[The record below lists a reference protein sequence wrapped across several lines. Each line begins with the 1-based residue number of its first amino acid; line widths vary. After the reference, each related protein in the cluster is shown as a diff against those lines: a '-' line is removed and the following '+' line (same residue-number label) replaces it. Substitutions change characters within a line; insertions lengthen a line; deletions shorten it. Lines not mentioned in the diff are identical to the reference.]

1 MTRTRTTALAA
12 VLALSAAGATPGA
25 AQGIPVYDNAS
36 NIARI
41 AEAARALQQAIAQY
55 RMLEAT
61 YNSLAHATDVSG
73 VAAALGGATRT
84 FMPEAGQVAGL
95 LSGSGSFYGAA
106 NGLLALGRYADVGT
120 GSPWAQEMQR
130 RELATANFRAIGQA
144 GLEASQ
150 RSVLSLS
157 SLLDRI
163 TGSQDVTEVSAVNG
177 ALAVEQQNIEHHK
190 AQIAQ
195 VQLMLAA
202 EERVER
208 QRAEQQ
214 RWESA
219 RTLYDNTRPVTDA
232 LR

>member
-1 MTRTRTTALAA
+1 MTRARATALAA
-12 VLALSAAGATPGA
+12 VLALSAAGATPAA

-36 NIARI
+36 NVARI
-41 AEAARALQQAIAQY
+41 AEAARALQQALAQY

-61 YNSLAHATDVSG
+61 YNSLAHATDVGG

-95 LSGSGSFYGAA
+95 LSGSGSVYGAA

-120 GSPWAQEMQR
+120 ESPWAQEMQR

-195 VQLMLAA
+195 VQMMLAT

-219 RTLYDNTRPVTDA
+219 RTLYDNTSPVTDT

>member
-1 MTRTRTTALAA
+1 MTPIRPAALAA
-12 VLALSAAGATPGA
+12 ALALLAAGAPPAA

-36 NIARI
+36 NLARI
-41 AEAARALQQAIAQY
+41 AEAARALQQALAQY

-61 YNSLAHATDVSG
+61 YNSLAHATDVSS

-84 FMPEAGQVAGL
+84 YMPEAGQVVGL
-95 LSGSGSFYGAA
+95 LSGAGSVYGAA
-106 NGLLALGRYADVGT
+106 NGLLALGRYADVGVD
-120 GSPWAQEMQR
+120 SPWAQEMQR

-163 TGSQDVTEVSAVNG
+163 TASQDVTEVSAVNG

-195 VQLMLAA
+195 VQLMLAT

-219 RTLYDNTRPVTDA
+219 RTLYENTSPVTDT

>member
-1 MTRTRTTALAA
+1 MTRFRSAALAA
-12 VLALSAAGATPGA
+12 ALALSCSVQAS
-25 AQGIPVYDNAS
+25 AQGVPVYDNAS
-36 NIARI
+36 NLARI
-41 AEAARALQQAIAQY
+41 AEAARALQQALAQY

-61 YNSLAHATDVSG
+61 YNSLAHATDVGG

-95 LSGSGSFYGAA
+95 LSGAGSVYGAA
-106 NGLLALGRYADVGT
+106 NGLLALGRFADVGAD
-120 GSPWAQEMQR
+120 SPWAQEMQR

-214 RWESA
+214 RWDSA
-219 RTLYDNTRPVTDA
+219 RTLYENTSPITDL

>member
-1 MTRTRTTALAA
+1 MTRIRPA
-12 VLALSAAGATPGA
+12 VLAATLVLSAAGTEPAA
-25 AQGIPVYDNAS
+25 AQGVPVYDNAS
-36 NIARI
+36 NITRI
-41 AEAARALQQAIAQY
+41 AEAARALQQALAQY

-61 YNSLAHATDVSG
+61 YNSLAHATDVGG

-84 FMPEAGQVAGL
+84 FMPGAGQAAGL
-95 LSGSGSFYGAA
+95 LSGSGSIYGAA
-106 NGLLALGRYADVGT
+106 NSLLALGRYADVGT
-120 GSPWAQEMQR
+120 ESPWAQEMQR

-163 TGSQDVTEVSAVNG
+163 TGAQDVTEVGAVNG

-195 VQLMLAA
+195 VQMMLAA

-219 RTLYDNTRPVTDA
+219 RTLYDNTSPVTDT

>member
-1 MTRTRTTALAA
+1 MTRARATTLAA
-12 VLALSAAGATPGA
+12 VLALSAAGAAPAA
-25 AQGIPVYDNAS
+25 AQGVPVYDNAS
-36 NIARI
+36 NVARI
-41 AEAARALQQAIAQY
+41 AEAARALQQALAQY

-61 YNSLAHATDVSG
+61 YNSLAHATDVGG

-95 LSGSGSFYGAA
+95 LSGSGSVYGAA

-120 GSPWAQEMQR
+120 ESPWAQEMQR

-195 VQLMLAA
+195 VQMMLAT

-219 RTLYDNTRPVTDA
+219 RTLYDNTSPVTDT

>member
-1 MTRTRTTALAA
+1 MTRNPVAALAA
-12 VLALSAAGATPGA
+12 ALTLSTAQMPAQ

-36 NIARI
+36 NLTRI
-41 AEAARALQQAIAQY
+41 VEAGKALQQAIQQY
-55 RMLEAT
+55 RMLEST
-61 YNSLAHATDVSG
+61 YNTLAHATDVGS
-73 VAAALGGATRT
+73 VAIALGGATRT
-84 FMPEAGQVAGL
+84 FMPESRELAGL
-95 LSGSGSFYGAA
+95 LSGAGSLYGAA
-106 NGLLALGRYADVGT
+106 SGLLTSGRYADVGRI
-120 GSPWAQEMQR
+120 GAFAQEMQR

-144 GLEASQ
+144 GLESAQGSI
-150 RSVLSLS
+150 LGLT

-163 TGSQDVTEVSAVNG
+163 TGSRDVTEVSAVNG

-195 VQLMLAA
+195 VQLMLAT
-202 EERVER
+202 EDRVER

-219 RTLYDNTRPVTDA
+219 NTLYENTSPVTDT

>member
-1 MTRTRTTALAA
+1 MKPIRPAALAA
-12 VLALSAAGATPGA
+12 SLALLAAGATPVA

-36 NIARI
+36 NLARI
-41 AEAARALQQAIAQY
+41 TEAARALQQALAQY

-84 FMPEAGQVAGL
+84 YMPEASQVVGL
-95 LSGSGSFYGAA
+95 LSGAGSVYGAA
-106 NGLLALGRYADVGT
+106 NGLLTLGRYADVGAD
-120 GSPWAQEMQR
+120 SPWAQEMQR

-163 TGSQDVTEVSAVNG
+163 TASQDVTEVSAVNG

-195 VQLMLAA
+195 VQLMLAT

-219 RTLYDNTRPVTDA
+219 RTLYENTSPVTDT

>member
-1 MTRTRTTALAA
+1 MTRIHVAALAA
-12 VLALSAAGATPGA
+12 ALALSTAALPAQ
-25 AQGIPVYDNAS
+25 AQGLAVFDSTS
-36 NIARI
+36 NLTRI
-41 AEAARALQQAIAQY
+41 AEAGKALQQAIQQY
-55 RMLEAT
+55 RMLEST
-61 YNSLAHATDVSG
+61 YNTLAHATDVGG
-73 VAAALGGATRT
+73 VANALGGATRT
-84 FMPEAGQVAGL
+84 FMPESRELAGL
-95 LSGSGSFYGAA
+95 LSGAGSLYGAA
-106 NGLLALGRYADVGT
+106 SGLLTTGRYADVGRI
-120 GSPWAQEMQR
+120 SVFAQEMQR

-144 GLEASQ
+144 GLESSQ
-150 RSVLSLS
+150 GSIRGLT

-195 VQLMLAA
+195 VQLMLAT
-202 EERVER
+202 EDRVER

-219 RTLYDNTRPVTDA
+219 NTLYENTSPVTDT

>member
-1 MTRTRTTALAA
+1 MTRARATALAA
-12 VLALSAAGATPGA
+12 VLALSAVGAAPAA
-25 AQGIPVYDNAS
+25 AQGVPVYDNAS
-36 NIARI
+36 NVTRI
-41 AEAARALQQAIAQY
+41 AEAARALQQALAQY

-61 YNSLAHATDVSG
+61 YNSLAHATDVGG

-95 LSGSGSFYGAA
+95 LSGSGSVYGAA

-120 GSPWAQEMQR
+120 EGPWAQEMQR

-195 VQLMLAA
+195 VQMMLAT

-219 RTLYDNTRPVTDA
+219 RTLYDNTSPVTDT

>member
-1 MTRTRTTALAA
+1 MMPIRSAA
-12 VLALSAAGATPGA
+12 IAAAFALSAAGATPAA

-36 NIARI
+36 NLARI
-41 AEAARALQQAIAQY
+41 AEAARALQQALAQY

-61 YNSLAHATDVSG
+61 YNSLAHATDVGG
-73 VAAALGGATRT
+73 VAAALGGPTRT

-95 LSGSGSFYGAA
+95 LSGTGSVYGTA
-106 NGLLALGRYADVGT
+106 NSLLALGRYTDVGT
-120 GSPWAQEMQR
+120 DSPWAQEMQR

-150 RSVLSLS
+150 QSVLNLS

-202 EERVER
+202 EERVDR

-219 RTLYDNTRPVTDA
+219 RTLYENTSPVTDT
-232 LR
+232 LQ